1 MAMLMESNHMPH
13 IRLARA
19 GILALAFCAPAFMA
33 PAWAD
38 TAAPAVTFEQTKGHF
53 PQQSGA
59 DIYKGV
65 CQGCHMPNAKGAVGA
80 GRYPALAGDAN
91 LAAAGYP
98 VAIVLHGQKAMPWF
112 NEYFS
117 DVQIANV
124 VNYIRTNFGNHYTDK
139 VTPADVKAQR

>member
-1 MAMLMESNHMPH
+1 MAQTMESTHMSH
-13 IRLARA
+13 IRLAMA
-19 GILALAFCAPAFMA
+19 AILVLAFCAPAFMT

-38 TAAPAVTFEQTKGHF
+38 TAAPPATFEQTKGHF

-65 CQGCHMPNAKGAVGA
+65 CQGCHMPDAKGAVGA
-80 GRYPALAGDAN
+80 GKYPALANNPN

-117 DVQIANV
+117 DGQIANV
-124 VNYIRTNFGNHYTDK
+124 VNYVRSNFGNHYTDK

>member
-1 MAMLMESNHMPH
+1 MAKTMESNPMSHF
-13 IRLARA
+13 RLVMAA
-19 GILALAFCAPAFMA
+19 ILVPAFCLPATTS

-38 TAAPAVTFEQTKGHF
+38 TAAPPATFEQTKGHF

-65 CQGCHMPNAKGAVGA
+65 CQGCHMPDAKGAVGA